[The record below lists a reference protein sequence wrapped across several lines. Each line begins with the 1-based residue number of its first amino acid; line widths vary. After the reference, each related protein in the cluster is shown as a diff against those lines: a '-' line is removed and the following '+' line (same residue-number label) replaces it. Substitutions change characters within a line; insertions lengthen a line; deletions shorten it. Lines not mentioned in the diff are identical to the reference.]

1 MSINTQSKRTRL
13 DNTLIHKGLYIF
25 KWSDSK
31 IYNCKMFI
39 GNRKYKIKSTGTKLK
54 SEARK
59 IAEEI
64 YQEFKSDNILGVNK
78 SNEFNIYCDR
88 LLDIAKSKV
97 NSGTRKSTHLKDIRI
112 WIEKEKG
119 IRDYFGSKD
128 ITKITSSDIRN
139 FFDYINEGREKPYT
153 HSSMNKFNVII
164 KKIMGLGVESGV
176 IQTVPSFTIELNKTQ
191 NRDNP
196 RISFTEKEYKLFLD
210 TLKKCIEEEDFIK
223 GNQITLEH
231 YYLVVFQVS
240 TFLRPT
246 HSELF
251 GLRYKDISL
260 NESKDVKSLK
270 LRVVGKT
277 GFRVVDS
284 MSYAVDYL
292 EKLKELN
299 PDYKED
305 DFLFFPQYKNR
316 TTAIRSW
323 AMIFTHITEKCN
335 LKYVDFEMINQNGSI
350 ETIKQPRTP
359 YSLRHYSLQIRL
371 IKSKGKINVY
381 LFARNAGTSVEQLE
395 RFYLKH
401 LDTNDEIVKNLQSFG

>member
-59 IAEEI
+59 VAEEI
-64 YQEFKSDNILGVNK
+64 YQELKSDKILGINK
-78 SNEFNIYCDR
+78 SNDFSLYIDR
-88 LLDIAKSKV
+88 YLEISKSKV
-97 NSGTRKSTHLKDIRI
+97 NSGTRKSRHFKDIRM

-139 FFDYINEGREKPYT
+139 FFDYINEGRDKPYT

-164 KKIMGLGVESGV
+164 KKIMSLGVEGGV
-176 IQTVPSFTIELNKTQ
+176 IKTVPSFTIELNKTQ

-210 TLKKCIEEEDFIK
+210 TLKKCIEKDEFIK

-251 GLRYKDISL
+251 GLRYKDISI

-305 DFLFFPQYKNR
+305 DFLFFPHYKNR

-323 AMIFTHITEKCN
+323 GMIFTHITEKCN

-401 LDTNDEIVKNLQSFG
+401 LDTNDVIVKNLQSF

>member
-1 MSINTQSKRTRL
+1 MTTLTQRT
-13 DNTLIHKGLYIF
+13 DNTKIHKGLYIYKYKGTKNYF
-25 KWSDSK
+25 
-31 IYNCKMFI
+31 CKMFV
-39 GNRKYKIKSTGTKLK
+39 GNRKYVVRTTGEVLK
-54 SEARK
+54 TEAK
-59 IAEEI
+59 KKAEII
-64 YQEFKSDNILGVNK
+64 YQELMSDKILGVNK
-78 SNEFNIYCDR
+78 LNEFNIYCDR
-88 LLDIAKSKV
+88 LLEISKSKV
-97 NSGTRKSTHLKDIRI
+97 ISGTRKSRHLKDIRI
-112 WIEKEKG
+112 WIEKDKG

-164 KKIMGLGVESGV
+164 KKIMGLAVESGV

-251 GLRYKDISL
+251 GLRYKDISI

-316 TTAIRSW
+316 VTAIRSW
-323 AMIFTHITEKCN
+323 GMIFTHISEKCN

-371 IKSKGKINVY
+371 VKSKGKINVY

-401 LDTNDEIVKNLQSFG
+401 LDTNDVIVKNLQSF

>member
-1 MSINTQSKRTRL
+1 M
-13 DNTLIHKGLYIF
+13 
-25 KWSDSK
+25 
-31 IYNCKMFI
+31 
-39 GNRKYKIKSTGTKLK
+39 
-54 SEARK
+54 
-59 IAEEI
+59 
-64 YQEFKSDNILGVNK
+64 
-78 SNEFNIYCDR
+78 
-88 LLDIAKSKV
+88 
-97 NSGTRKSTHLKDIRI
+97 
-112 WIEKEKG
+112 
-119 IRDYFGSKD
+119 
-128 ITKITSSDIRN
+128 
-139 FFDYINEGREKPYT
+139 
-153 HSSMNKFNVII
+153 
-164 KKIMGLGVESGV
+164 
-176 IQTVPSFTIELNKTQ
+176 
-191 NRDNP
+191 
-196 RISFTEKEYKLFLD
+196 
-210 TLKKCIEEEDFIK
+210 
-223 GNQITLEH
+223 
-231 YYLVVFQVS
+231 
-240 TFLRPT
+240 
-246 HSELF
+246 
-251 GLRYKDISL
+251 RYKDISL

-323 AMIFTHITEKCN
+323 GMIFTHITEKCN

-401 LDTNDEIVKNLQSFG
+401 LDTNDVIVKNLQSF

>member
-1 MSINTQSKRTRL
+1 
-13 DNTLIHKGLYIF
+13 
-25 KWSDSK
+25 
-31 IYNCKMFI
+31 MFI

-64 YQEFKSDNILGVNK
+64 YQGFKSDNILGVNK

-128 ITKITSSDIRN
+128 ITKITTSDIRN

-164 KKIMGLGVESGV
+164 KKIMGLAVESGV

-251 GLRYKDISL
+251 GLRYKDISI

-316 TTAIRSW
+316 VTAIRSW
-323 AMIFTHITEKCN
+323 GMIFTHITEKCN
-335 LKYVDFEMINQNGSI
+335 LKFVDFEMINQNGSI

-371 IKSKGKINVY
+371 VKSKGKINVY

-401 LDTNDEIVKNLQSFG
+401 LDTNDVIVKNLQSF

>member
-97 NSGTRKSTHLKDIRI
+97 NSGTRKSTHLKDIKI
-112 WIEKEKG
+112 WIEKENG

-153 HSSMNKFNVII
+153 HSSMNKYNVII
-164 KKIMGLGVESGV
+164 KKIMSLAVESGI

-251 GLRYKDISL
+251 GLRYKDISI

-323 AMIFTHITEKCN
+323 GMIFTHITEKCN

-401 LDTNDEIVKNLQSFG
+401 LDTNDVIVKNLQSF

>member
-139 FFDYINEGREKPYT
+139 FFDYINEGREKPYI

-401 LDTNDEIVKNLQSFG
+401 LDTNDVIVKNLQSF

>member
-251 GLRYKDISL
+251 GLRYKDISI

-401 LDTNDEIVKNLQSFG
+401 LDTNDVIVKNLQSF

>member
-64 YQEFKSDNILGVNK
+64 YQGFKSDNILGVNK

-128 ITKITSSDIRN
+128 ITKITTSDIRN

-164 KKIMGLGVESGV
+164 KKIMGLAVESGV

-251 GLRYKDISL
+251 GLRYKDISI

-316 TTAIRSW
+316 VTAIRSW
-323 AMIFTHITEKCN
+323 GMIFTHITEKCN
-335 LKYVDFEMINQNGSI
+335 LKFVDFEMINQNGSI

-371 IKSKGKINVY
+371 VKSKGKINVY

-401 LDTNDEIVKNLQSFG
+401 LDTNDVIVKNLQSF

>member
-112 WIEKEKG
+112 WIEKENG

-401 LDTNDEIVKNLQSFG
+401 LDTNDVIVKNLQSF

>member
-401 LDTNDEIVKNLQSFG
+401 LDTNDVIVKNLQSF

>member
-246 HSELF
+246 HSGVVWFEIQ
-251 GLRYKDISL
+251 RY
-260 NESKDVKSLK
+260 
-270 LRVVGKT
+270 
-277 GFRVVDS
+277 F
-284 MSYAVDYL
+284 
-292 EKLKELN
+292 
-299 PDYKED
+299 
-305 DFLFFPQYKNR
+305 
-316 TTAIRSW
+316 
-323 AMIFTHITEKCN
+323 
-335 LKYVDFEMINQNGSI
+335 I
-350 ETIKQPRTP
+350 E
-359 YSLRHYSLQIRL
+359 
-371 IKSKGKINVY
+371 
-381 LFARNAGTSVEQLE
+381 
-395 RFYLKH
+395 
-401 LDTNDEIVKNLQSFG
+401 

>member
-1 MSINTQSKRTRL
+1 MTTNTQSKRTRL

-59 IAEEI
+59 VAEEI
-64 YQEFKSDNILGVNK
+64 YQELKSDKILGINK
-78 SNEFNIYCDR
+78 SNDFSLYIDR
-88 LLDIAKSKV
+88 YLEISKSKV
-97 NSGTRKSTHLKDIRI
+97 NSGTRKSRHFKDIRM

-401 LDTNDEIVKNLQSFG
+401 LDTNDVIVKNLQSF

>member
-97 NSGTRKSTHLKDIRI
+97 NSGTRKSRHLKDIRI
-112 WIEKEKG
+112 WIEKENG

-164 KKIMGLGVESGV
+164 KKIMSLAVESGI

-251 GLRYKDISL
+251 GLRYKDISI

-401 LDTNDEIVKNLQSFG
+401 LDTNDVIVKNLQSF

>member
-1 MSINTQSKRTRL
+1 
-13 DNTLIHKGLYIF
+13 
-25 KWSDSK
+25 
-31 IYNCKMFI
+31 
-39 GNRKYKIKSTGTKLK
+39 
-54 SEARK
+54 
-59 IAEEI
+59 
-64 YQEFKSDNILGVNK
+64 
-78 SNEFNIYCDR
+78 
-88 LLDIAKSKV
+88 
-97 NSGTRKSTHLKDIRI
+97 
-112 WIEKEKG
+112 
-119 IRDYFGSKD
+119 
-128 ITKITSSDIRN
+128 
-139 FFDYINEGREKPYT
+139 
-153 HSSMNKFNVII
+153 
-164 KKIMGLGVESGV
+164 MGLGVESGV

-246 HSELF
+246 HSVF

-323 AMIFTHITEKCN
+323 GMIFTHITEKCN

-401 LDTNDEIVKNLQSFG
+401 LDTNDVIVKNLQSF

>member
-139 FFDYINEGREKPYT
+139 FFDYINEGRENPYT

-323 AMIFTHITEKCN
+323 GMIFTHITEKCN

-401 LDTNDEIVKNLQSFG
+401 LDTNDVIVKNLQSF